1 MNSVLLICESL
12 EDARC
17 LLDTEELPLPL
28 KEIDIISMEPEIKCL
43 LGNHEIYSKTSAE
56 FINRLD
62 YEIIDSDCKKV
73 YSDLEFNIKQ
83 NIPSC
88 NSKCIENMFLYYTFF
103 SFYTIIW
110 NARLLQN
117 LLELHQYAKIITFTS
132 KKNVESSPWFTSGQN
147 ILHLLISQV
156 LLNKTFE
163 HVILKNDGGEKKKHV
178 SSFFLPLVR
187 QFIKPA
193 YLILWFPACLKI

>member
-1 MNSVLLICESL
+1 
-12 EDARC
+12 
-17 LLDTEELPLPL
+17 
-28 KEIDIISMEPEIKCL
+28 
-43 LGNHEIYSKTSAE
+43 
-56 FINRLD
+56 
-62 YEIIDSDCKKV
+62 
-73 YSDLEFNIKQ
+73 
-83 NIPSC
+83 
-88 NSKCIENMFLYYTFF
+88 MFLYYTFS

-110 NARLLQN
+110 NARLLHN

-193 YLILWFPACLKI
+193 YSFMLRRISGRNGKIFNIMVPSMAKNMNILCSNLFKKHPNIIFLHFIFIK

>member
-1 MNSVLLICESL
+1 MNSILLICESV

-17 LLDTEELPLPL
+17 LLDTDALPLPL
-28 KEIDIISMEPEIKCL
+28 KEIDILSMEPEIKSIL
-43 LGNHEIYSKTSAE
+43 ENHDISSMTSAD
-56 FINRLD
+56 FVNRLD

-132 KKNVESSPWFTSGQN
+132 K
-147 ILHLLISQV
+147 
-156 LLNKTFE
+156 
-163 HVILKNDGGEKKKHV
+163 
-178 SSFFLPLVR
+178 
-187 QFIKPA
+187 
-193 YLILWFPACLKI
+193 LILFNFICDLRFFIFYSLLP

>member
-12 EDARC
+12 EDARG
-17 LLDTEELPLPL
+17 LLDKDELPLPL
-28 KEIDIISMEPEIKCL
+28 KEIDILSMEPEIKCL
-43 LGNHEIYSKTSAE
+43 LENHEIYSKTSAD
-56 FINRLD
+56 FVNRLD

-110 NARLLQN
+110 NARLLHN
-117 LLELHQYAKIITFTS
+117 LFAL
-132 KKNVESSPWFTSGQN
+132 GN
-147 ILHLLISQV
+147 I
-156 LLNKTFE
+156 
-163 HVILKNDGGEKKKHV
+163 
-178 SSFFLPLVR
+178 
-187 QFIKPA
+187 A
-193 YLILWFPACLKI
+193 